1 MPSFFKHFNY
11 SNHSYYSN
19 ALKGGVQKLHA
30 SNKYFLKK
38 TNAYLLKHIPVIFS
52 PPPLPCS
59 SVFDS
64 NDCIWYHGTLYVREN
79 VAVAKLQSAP
89 GSLAPGSLAPGSL
102 APGSL
107 APGSLAPGSLA
118 PVSAT
123 LAPGSLAPGSL
134 APGSLAPG
142 SLAPDDDDNESVS
155 SGSSGINHPRNI
167 GKANQ
172 LKYLKDGMQLRH
184 ITAVNENT
192 HCWNATFDAENNRI
206 IRRPDGVAFETL
218 RQFARL
224 HCNEVLGT
232 MVASYSNVWCDPHFQ
247 YQHDDGSWHAL
258 SKLKC

>member
-11 SNHSYYSN
+11 SNHLSSNYSN
-19 ALKGGVQKLHA
+19 ALRGGVQKLHA

-38 TNAYLLKHIPVIFS
+38 TNTYLGKLLPHIPVIFS
-52 PPPLPCS
+52 PPPLHCS
-59 SVFDS
+59 SVFDT

-79 VAVAKLQSAP
+79 VAVAKLQSATLEP
-89 GSLAPGSLAPGSL
+89 VNLVPVNLEPVNL
-102 APGSL
+102 E
-107 APGSLAPGSLA
+107 

-123 LAPGSLAPGSL
+123 LEPVSATLEPVNLVPVNLEPVSATL
-134 APGSLAPG
+134 
-142 SLAPDDDDNESVS
+142 DDDDNESVS

-167 GKANQ
+167 GKVNQ

-184 ITAVNENT
+184 LTTVNEGT
-192 HCWNATFDAENNRI
+192 HCWNATFDAETNRI

-232 MVASYSNVWCDPHFQ
+232 MVASSNNVWCDPHFQ

>member
-1 MPSFFKHFNY
+1 
-11 SNHSYYSN
+11 
-19 ALKGGVQKLHA
+19 V
-30 SNKYFLKK
+30 
-38 TNAYLLKHIPVIFS
+38 
-52 PPPLPCS
+52 
-59 SVFDS
+59 
-64 NDCIWYHGTLYVREN
+64 
-79 VAVAKLQSAP
+79 SAT
-89 GSLAPGSLAPGSL
+89 LAPGSLAPGS
-102 APGSL
+102 
-107 APGSLAPGSLA
+107 
-118 PVSAT
+118 

>member
-11 SNHSYYSN
+11 SNHSSSNYSN

-38 TNAYLLKHIPVIFS
+38 TNAYLVKHIPVIFS
-52 PPPLPCS
+52 QPSLPCS

-79 VAVAKLQSAP
+79 VAVAKLQSVPTAT
-89 GSLAPGSLAPGSL
+89 LE
-102 APGSL
+102 
-107 APGSLAPGSLA
+107 

-123 LAPGSLAPGSL
+123 LKPVSATLEPVSATL
-134 APGSLAPG
+134 
-142 SLAPDDDDNESVS
+142 DDDDNESVS

-184 ITAVNENT
+184 ITAVNEGT

-232 MVASYSNVWCDPHFQ
+232 MVASSNNVWCDPHFQ

>member
-102 APGSL
+102 APVSATL

-123 LAPGSLAPGSL
+123 
-134 APGSLAPG
+134 
-142 SLAPDDDDNESVS
+142 LAPDDDDNESVS

>member
-102 APGSL
+102 AP
-107 APGSLAPGSLA
+107 
-118 PVSAT
+118 VSAT
-123 LAPGSLAPGSL
+123 
-134 APGSLAPG
+134 
-142 SLAPDDDDNESVS
+142 LAPDDDDNESVS

>member
-11 SNHSYYSN
+11 SNHLSSNYSN
-19 ALKGGVQKLHA
+19 ALRGGVQKLHA

-38 TNAYLLKHIPVIFS
+38 TNTYLGKLLPHIPVIFS
-52 PPPLPCS
+52 PPPLHCS
-59 SVFDS
+59 SVFDT

-79 VAVAKLQSAP
+79 VAVAKLQSATLEP
-89 GSLAPGSLAPGSL
+89 VNLVPVNLE
-102 APGSL
+102 
-107 APGSLAPGSLA
+107 

-123 LAPGSLAPGSL
+123 L
-134 APGSLAPG
+134 
-142 SLAPDDDDNESVS
+142 DDDDNESVS

-167 GKANQ
+167 GKVNQ

-184 ITAVNENT
+184 LTTVNEGT
-192 HCWNATFDAENNRI
+192 HCWNATFDAETNRI

-232 MVASYSNVWCDPHFQ
+232 MVASSNNVWCDPHFQ